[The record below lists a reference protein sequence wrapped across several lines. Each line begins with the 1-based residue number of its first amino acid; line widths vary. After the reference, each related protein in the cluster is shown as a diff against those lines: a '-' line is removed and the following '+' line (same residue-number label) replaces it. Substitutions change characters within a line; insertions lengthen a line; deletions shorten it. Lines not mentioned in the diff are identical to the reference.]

1 MGIVGTFC
9 ANLAPNPP
17 RSAAHTCM
25 QRCALCV
32 CVQHA
37 SYMMYARVSC
47 VGLYKTSTACR
58 KSLFALADFFP
69 VAAEYQ
75 DGMGLSVHKLL
86 SALNKPRPH
95 LYPPP
100 PPNFASATT
109 MIDRWGGPIIIIYII
124 CMCSS
129 HKHSCSLL
137 PVPLFLQYRC

>member
-1 MGIVGTFC
+1 MGKVRTFC
-9 ANLAPNPP
+9 ANMAPNPP

-86 SALNKPRPH
+86 SSLNKPPH
-95 LYPPP
+95 PPLPPP
-100 PPNFASATT
+100 PKLFCISNNN
-109 MIDRWGGPIIIIYII
+109 DWQVGGPIIIIYII